1 MIYRIDEDT
10 LRKAAELLCAGELAA
25 FPTETVYG
33 LGGDA
38 FNAGA
43 LAKIFDVKKRPR
55 FDPLIVHIAETG
67 TMDTLADLSL
77 LEKANREK
85 AALLTRRFWPG
96 PLTLVLPRRP
106 SVPALVSSGLPTV
119 ALRFPSHPAAQKLIR
134 YSTGAVAAPSAN
146 SFGRLS
152 PTRAEHVEADL
163 GGSIAMILDG
173 GPCRVGVE
181 STVLDLTGGLPR
193 ILRPGGLPREEIEAL
208 IGETAHTPLGGAPG
222 VQASP
227 GMLKS
232 HYAPRT
238 TLILHSGKEMAELP
252 FRQNG
257 AYLFFDRHSMEKW
270 LADSVQNPQAA
281 EGIFYLS
288 ENGDTLEAAGR
299 LFGILHHVDGL
310 GKALIHAEEA
320 PPEGLG
326 AAINDRLIRA
336 AAQKTDGI
344 PNPESQTPLQGYVWA
359 GRGNG

>member
-1 MIYRIDEDT
+1 LIYKVDEDT

-38 FNAGA
+38 FNTKA
-43 LAKIFDVKKRPR
+43 LAKIFDIKKRPR

-67 TMDTLADLSL
+67 TLDALADLSL
-77 LEKANREK
+77 LEKTNRDK
-85 AALLTRRFWPG
+85 AALLTGRFWPG

-106 SVPALVSSGLPTV
+106 EVPALVSSGLPTV

-163 GGSIAMILDG
+163 GSGIAMILDG
-173 GPCRVGVE
+173 GPCQVGVE

-208 IGETAHTPLGGAPG
+208 IGETAHGPRDEAPG
-222 VQASP
+222 ARLSP

-238 TLILHSGKEMAELP
+238 RLILHSGKEMAGLP
-252 FRQNG
+252 LRQDE
-257 AYLFFDRHSMEKW
+257 AYLFFDRPSMESW
-270 LADSVQNPQAA
+270 LAETASSVQNIQAG
-281 EGIFYLS
+281 EGIFCLS
-288 ENGDTLEAAGR
+288 ENGDVLEAAGR
-299 LFGILHHVDGL
+299 LFEILHRADGL
-310 GKALIHAEEA
+310 GKTLIHAEEA
-320 PPEGLG
+320 PAEGLG

-336 AAQKTDGI
+336 SA
-344 PNPESQTPLQGYVWA
+344 
-359 GRGNG
+359 

>member
-1 MIYRIDEDT
+1 MLIYRVDEDT

-33 LGGDA
+33 LGGNAFDA
-38 FNAGA
+38 KA

-55 FDPLIVHIAETG
+55 FDPLIVHIAERG
-67 TMDTLADLSL
+67 TLDALSDLSL

-85 AALLTRRFWPG
+85 TALLTGRFWPG

-106 SVPALVSSGLPTV
+106 EVPALVSSGLPTV

-163 GGSIAMILDG
+163 GNSIAMILDG

-208 IGETAHTPLGGAPG
+208 IGETAQTPRDGEPGARL
-222 VQASP
+222 SP
-227 GMLKS
+227 GRMKS

-238 TLILHSGKEMAELP
+238 TLILHSAKEMAELP
-252 FRQNG
+252 FRRNE
-257 AYLFFDRHSMEKW
+257 AYLFFGRPSMESW
-270 LADSVQNPQAA
+270 LAKTFSAQNPRAGDDDR

-288 ENGDTLEAAGR
+288 ENGDTVEAAGR
-299 LFGILHHVDGL
+299 LFEILHHVDGL
-310 GKALIHAEEA
+310 GKTCIHAEEA
-320 PPEGLG
+320 PPAGLG
-326 AAINDRLIRA
+326 TAINDRLIRA
-336 AAQKTDGI
+336 AA
-344 PNPESQTPLQGYVWA
+344 
-359 GRGNG
+359 

>member
-1 MIYRIDEDT
+1 MVSPLIYRVDEDT
-10 LRKAAELLCAGELAA
+10 LRKAAELLRTGELVA

-38 FNAGA
+38 FNAEA

-67 TMDTLADLSL
+67 TLDTLTDLSL

-85 AALLTRRFWPG
+85 AALLTGRFWPG
-96 PLTLVLPRRP
+96 PLTLVLPKRP
-106 SVPALVSSGLPTV
+106 EVPALVSSGLPTV
-119 ALRFPSHPAAQKLIR
+119 ALRFPSHPEAQKLIR

-146 SFGRLS
+146 SFGHLS

-173 GPCRVGVE
+173 GPCQVGVE
-181 STVLDLTGGLPR
+181 STVLDLTGGLPC

-208 IGETAHTPLGGAPG
+208 IGETAQTPRDGAPG
-222 VQASP
+222 AQASP

-252 FRQNG
+252 FRKNE
-257 AYLFFDRHSMEKW
+257 AYLFFDRPSMERW
-270 LADSVQNPQAA
+270 LIETGFSAQNLQAG

-288 ENGDTLEAAGR
+288 EDGDAVEAAGR
-299 LFGILHHVDGL
+299 LFEILHHLDGL
-310 GKALIHAEEA
+310 GKIRIHAEEA

-336 AAQKTDGI
+336 AA
-344 PNPESQTPLQGYVWA
+344 
-359 GRGNG
+359 

>member
-1 MIYRIDEDT
+1 LIYRVDEDT
-10 LRKAAELLCAGELAA
+10 LRKAAELLCAGELVAV
-25 FPTETVYG
+25 PTETVYG

-67 TMDTLADLSL
+67 TLERLGDLSL

-85 AALLTRRFWPG
+85 AALLTGRFWPG

-106 SVPALVSSGLPTV
+106 EVPALVSSGLPTV
-119 ALRFPSHPAAQKLIR
+119 ALRFPSHPAAQKLIS

-152 PTRAEHVEADL
+152 PTRPEHVEADL

-173 GPCRVGVE
+173 GPCRIGVE
-181 STVLDLTGGLPR
+181 STVLDLTGELPR

-208 IGETAHTPLGGAPG
+208 IGKTAQTPREGEQGARL
-222 VQASP
+222 SP

-252 FRQNG
+252 FRQNE
-257 AYLFFDRHSMEKW
+257 AYLFFDRTSMESW
-270 LADSVQNPQAA
+270 LAGVFPAQNLRAG

-288 ENGDTLEAAGR
+288 ENGDTVEAAGR
-299 LFGILHHVDGL
+299 FFGILHHVDGL
-310 GKALIHAEEA
+310 GKTRIHAEEA

-336 AAQKTDGI
+336 AA
-344 PNPESQTPLQGYVWA
+344 
-359 GRGNG
+359 

>member
-33 LGGDA
+33 LGGNA
-38 FNAGA
+38 FDAGA

-55 FDPLIVHIAETG
+55 FDPLIVHIAERG
-67 TMDTLADLSL
+67 TLDALGDLSL

-85 AALLTRRFWPG
+85 TALLTGRFWPG

-106 SVPALVSSGLPTV
+106 EVPALVSSGLATV

-208 IGETAHTPLGGAPG
+208 IGETARPPRDGEPGAQ
-222 VQASP
+222 VSP
-227 GMLKS
+227 GRMKS

-238 TLILHSGKEMAELP
+238 TLILHSVKEMAELP
-252 FRQNG
+252 FRQNE
-257 AYLFFDRHSMEKW
+257 AYLFFGRPSMESW
-270 LADSVQNPQAA
+270 LAGAFSGQNPRAGDDDR

-288 ENGDTLEAAGR
+288 ENGDTVEAAGR
-299 LFGILHHVDGL
+299 LFEILHHVDGL
-310 GKALIHAEEA
+310 GKTCIHAEEA

-336 AAQKTDGI
+336 AA
-344 PNPESQTPLQGYVWA
+344 
-359 GRGNG
+359 